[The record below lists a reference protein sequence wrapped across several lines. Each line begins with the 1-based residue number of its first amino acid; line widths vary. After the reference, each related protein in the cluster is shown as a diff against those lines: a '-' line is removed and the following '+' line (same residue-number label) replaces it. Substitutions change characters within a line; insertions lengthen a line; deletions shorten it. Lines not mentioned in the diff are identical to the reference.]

1 MRKRLPGPSGVQNLG
16 TSSMEKFALISR
28 QLAAFITVAIRGGSR
43 DRVLGAILVVGLLL
57 LFTTPVVALF
67 SMRQVVALATS
78 YSLSIIGLMGLLL
91 TLFMAMGLLTRDL
104 EQRNVYTVCSL
115 PISRTVYLFGKFL
128 GLAVLILIAIAILG
142 CFAAGA
148 LFVLE
153 RLNPGEP
160 TVGWNGF
167 FIGLWFQYWV
177 FLILGAIT
185 LLFSTVATS
194 NFLPLALSVGIYFG
208 SYSTEAVRYFLLRGG
223 GKERMGPL
231 VKLFGN
237 LVYWILPNFSAFD
250 LKSQAVYGLAI
261 NTKELMLTQ
270 LYGFGHLGVILV
282 LATVAFA
289 RREFL

>member
-1 MRKRLPGPSGVQNLG
+1 MGKLTLS
-16 TSSMEKFALISR
+16 SR
-28 QLAAFITVAIRGGSR
+28 QLAAFIAVAIRGGVR

-91 TLFMAMGLLTRDL
+91 TLFMAMGLLARDL
-104 EQRNVYTVCSL
+104 EQRSVYTICSL

-128 GLAVLILIAIAILG
+128 GLAGLILIAIAILG
-142 CFAAGA
+142 SFAAGS
-148 LFVLE
+148 LFILE

-160 TVGWNGF
+160 PVGWAGF

-177 FLILGAIT
+177 FLIVGAIT

-208 SYSTEAVRYFLLRGG
+208 SYSTEAVRYFLLSDS
-223 GKERMGPL
+223 GKERMSPI
-231 VKLFGN
+231 VKVFGEA
-237 LVYWILPNFSAFD
+237 VYWILPNFSAFD
-250 LKSQAVYGLAI
+250 LKIQAVYGVAI
-261 NTKELMLTQ
+261 NFKEILLTQ
-270 LYGFGHLGVILV
+270 LYGIGYLGVILI
-282 LATVAFA
+282 LAMVALS